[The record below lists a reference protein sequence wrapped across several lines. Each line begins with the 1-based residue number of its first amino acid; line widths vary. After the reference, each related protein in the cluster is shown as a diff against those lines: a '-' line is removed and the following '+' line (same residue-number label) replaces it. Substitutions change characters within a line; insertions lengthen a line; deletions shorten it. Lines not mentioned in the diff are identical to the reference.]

1 MRAGK
6 CRLVYVRFAPPHGL
20 ARRVTAAR
28 RCWISAP
35 RANTAAV
42 IWRAFAISRSI
53 PCGRIWRSLTPK
65 SRSLSTARPG
75 CAAILPAAFWRST
88 AFPARTCPAATA
100 FTAPSPQSSW
110 RRAPTPAAWA
120 LRSVKFVAKQGIYGI
135 LDISQLVLDPLS
147 GSSIPVTEYKF
158 FYGDRVI
165 FTAFCA
171 DGWVIEVHDYRK
183 QNDRAPQKPNSG
195 KKRTSPGRMSA
206 ISCTRMISTIG
217 IGTTLRISRKP
228 RITITVTAV
237 GDFGCCGKFYRD
249 STGGRLCMAAHTCI
263 LKPKEGCG

>member
-1 MRAGK
+1 MFVLLPPRFGTPCAGSATLLDIRTEGEYRRGHLEGFRNIPLDSLRAHLAELDPES
-6 CRLVYVRFAPPHGL
+6 RL
-20 ARRVTAAR
+20 
-28 RCWISAP
+28 
-35 RANTAAV
+35 
-42 IWRAFAISRSI
+42 
-53 PCGRIWRSLTPK
+53 
-65 SRSLSTARPG
+65 LSTARPG
-75 CAAILPAAFWRST
+75 CAAILPAASWRST

-195 KKRTSPGRMSA
+195 KKRTAPGRMTA

-228 RITITVTAV
+228 RITITVTAA
-237 GDFGCCGKFYRD
+237 G
-249 STGGRLCMAAHTCI
+249 
-263 LKPKEGCG
+263 

>member
-1 MRAGK
+1 MRFPCDTTEK
-6 CRLVYVRFAPPHGL
+6 K
-20 ARRVTAAR
+20 RRR
-28 RCWISAP
+28 PENDP
-35 RANTAAV
+35 R
-42 IWRAFAISRSI
+42 RAF
-53 PCGRIWRSLTPK
+53 G
-65 SRSLSTARPG
+65 
-75 CAAILPAAFWRST
+75 AAENMSGVPHF
-88 AFPARTCPAATA
+88 
-100 FTAPSPQSSW
+100 
-110 RRAPTPAAWA
+110 RRKAAWA

-195 KKRTSPGRMSA
+195 KRRTAPGRMSA

-228 RITITVTAV
+228 RITMTVTAA

>member
-1 MRAGK
+1 MFVLLPSRFGTPCDGSATLLDIRTEGEYRRGHLEGFRNIPLDSLRAHLAELDPES
-6 CRLVYVRFAPPHGL
+6 RL
-20 ARRVTAAR
+20 
-28 RCWISAP
+28 
-35 RANTAAV
+35 
-42 IWRAFAISRSI
+42 
-53 PCGRIWRSLTPK
+53 
-65 SRSLSTARPG
+65 LSTARPG

-110 RRAPTPAAWA
+110 RRAPIPAAWA

-135 LDISQLVLDPLS
+135 LDTSQLVLDPLS

-183 QNDRAPQKPNSG
+183 QNDRAPQNRTAAA
-195 KKRTSPGRMSA
+195 KRRTAPGRLSA
-206 ISCTRMISTIG
+206 ISCIRMISTIG

-228 RITITVTAV
+228 RITITVTAA
-237 GDFGCCGKFYRD
+237 G
-249 STGGRLCMAAHTCI
+249 
-263 LKPKEGCG
+263 

>member
-1 MRAGK
+1 MSG
-6 CRLVYVRFAPPHGL
+6 VPHF
-20 ARRVTAAR
+20 RR
-28 RCWISAP
+28 
-35 RANTAAV
+35 
-42 IWRAFAISRSI
+42 
-53 PCGRIWRSLTPK
+53 K
-65 SRSLSTARPG
+65 
-75 CAAILPAAFWRST
+75 
-88 AFPARTCPAATA
+88 
-100 FTAPSPQSSW
+100 
-110 RRAPTPAAWA
+110 AAWV

-183 QNDRAPQKPNSG
+183 QSYHAPKNRAAAA
-195 KKRTSPGRMSA
+195 KKRTVPGRMPA

-228 RITITVTAV
+228 RITITVTAA
-237 GDFGCCGKFYRD
+237 GDFGCCGKFYRN